1 MLQITALVNQEAP
14 DFSLPKP
21 LNRVDG
27 KTRPPLREREK
38 RLGRHGVTGRPARR
52 GRTTKPMISSNYRVK
67 AGSAGEDGP

>member
-1 MLQITALVNQEAP
+1 MLQITAPVNQEAP

-38 RLGRHGVTGRPARR
+38 RLVRHGVTGRSGRR
-52 GRTTKPMISSNYRVK
+52 NRTTKPMILINYMVE
-67 AGSAGEDGP
+67 AGSTGEDAP